1 MPRTNAPLSPKEER
15 FIAEYL
21 IDGNGTRSAI
31 SAGYKAGDT
40 AKRTAYELL
49 RRPRVKAALLKA
61 QKAQQERT
69 LITADKVL
77 LDIQAIGNQ
86 AWKAKDFTQ
95 ALRSRELLGKRY
107 KLFTDR
113 VEVLDTTPR
122 AERLAAARQRKKQDS
137 E

>member
-1 MPRTNAPLSPKEER
+1 MPRRIAPFTPKEER

-21 IDGNGTRSAI
+21 VDGNGTRAATA
-31 SAGYKAGDT
+31 AGYAPKNAGHQ
-40 AKRTAYELL
+40 AKELL
-49 RRPRVKAALLKA
+49 RRPRIKAAVAKA
-61 QKAQQERT
+61 MKEQQERT

-77 LDIQAIGNQ
+77 LDIQNIGNQ

-113 VEVLDTTPR
+113 LEVLDTTPR
-122 AERLAAARQRKKQDS
+122 ADRLRAARERKKQAS

>member
-1 MPRTNAPLSPKEER
+1 MPRTSTPFSAKEQRFIDEYLVDMNAARAAIAAGYSPKT
-15 FIAEYL
+15 A
-21 IDGNGTRSAI
+21 RST
-31 SAGYKAGDT
+31 AGQMLRKPRIKNAVAKA
-40 AKRTAYELL
+40 L
-49 RRPRVKAALLKA
+49 
-61 QKAQQERT
+61 KAQQERT

-77 LDIQAIGNQ
+77 LDIQNIGNQ

-113 VEVLDTTPR
+113 LEVLDTTPR
-122 AERLAAARQRKKQDS
+122 ADRLRAARERKKQAS